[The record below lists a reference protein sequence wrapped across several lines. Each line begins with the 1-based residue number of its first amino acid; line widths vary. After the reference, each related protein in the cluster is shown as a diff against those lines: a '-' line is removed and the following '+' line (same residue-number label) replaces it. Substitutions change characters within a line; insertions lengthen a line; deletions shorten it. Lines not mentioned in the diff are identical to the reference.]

1 MDKPI
6 NVYRVLEDVQSGE
19 SYAEVRTLDDGSQKQ
34 MLLNMSPENIIMV
47 ELNWYDTPEGSIL
60 DTESMRE
67 QFEESLKAAKKL
79 FEVAS

>member
-19 SYAEVRTLDDGSQKQ
+19 SYAEVRTLDNGSQKQ

-79 FEVAS
+79 FEVES

>member
-60 DTESMRE
+60 DIESMRE